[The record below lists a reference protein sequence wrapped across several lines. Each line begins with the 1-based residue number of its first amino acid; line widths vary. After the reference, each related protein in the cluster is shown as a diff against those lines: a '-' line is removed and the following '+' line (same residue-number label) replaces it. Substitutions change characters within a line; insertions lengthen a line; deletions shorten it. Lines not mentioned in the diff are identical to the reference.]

1 MKRMNGFEAICAT
14 ARIVIFTM
22 CCVGAFAAS
31 ARSQTHTS
39 DSSTKG
45 FSLGGHV
52 AVIGSN
58 PGSFDLNGQRT
69 DPARVTTAGGGLLVA
84 YGLNEWLAIALN
96 GDGREFQEDRHLAF
110 ADIGVQF
117 FLPGGNRLR
126 PHLDVAMTGRRAE
139 FETATGAID
148 TRGHGVSIGGG
159 VLYFWSRSLALEAAL
174 LRTAGDLDR
183 HSDNERDA
191 IGVSGTRLLM
201 GVRWY
206 PGR

>member
-1 MKRMNGFEAICAT
+1 MKCISGFEAISGT

-31 ARSQTHTS
+31 ARSQTPTL

-58 PGSFDLNGQRT
+58 PDSFDLNGQRT
-69 DPARVTTAGGGLLVA
+69 DPTRVTTAGGGLIVA
-84 YGLNEWLAIALN
+84 YGVNEWLTIALN
-96 GDGREFQEDRHLAF
+96 GDGRELEGDRHLSF
-110 ADIGVQF
+110 GDIGLQI
-117 FLPGGNRLR
+117 FLPGRNGLR

-139 FETATGAID
+139 FETAAGAMD
-148 TRGHGVSIGGG
+148 TRGHGWSIGGG
-159 VLYFWSRSLALEAAL
+159 VLYFWSRSLALDAAL

-183 HSDNERDA
+183 HTHGEHDA
-191 IGVSGTRLLM
+191 IGVSGTRLLL